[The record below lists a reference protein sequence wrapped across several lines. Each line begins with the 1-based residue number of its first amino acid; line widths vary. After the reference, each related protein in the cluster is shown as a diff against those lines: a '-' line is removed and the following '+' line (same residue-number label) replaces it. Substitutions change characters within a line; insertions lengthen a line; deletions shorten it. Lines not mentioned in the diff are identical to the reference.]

1 MSRKPE
7 KYVIGILF
15 PTKTETTIKYV
26 TSVEEK
32 YAKWEDGK
40 PAMTFAKDYAKDLA
54 WGLCVNGHAAI
65 PMLKADYLNLTNP
78 DGSNT

>member
-1 MSRKPE
+1 MSQKPE

-32 YAKWEDGK
+32 YAKWEDG
-40 PAMTFAKDYAKDLA
+40 
-54 WGLCVNGHAAI
+54 
-65 PMLKADYLNLTNP
+65 
-78 DGSNT
+78 SR